1 MVAAE
6 SALIACLLVYCSP
19 LPAAKREQVLDCV
32 WHKAASHGLTGSVGK
47 SSTPA
52 STPGGKK
59 ASAGEGGGFATADPP
74 PRMAAQQ
81 ALISELVSAQ
91 WLRLVFDP
99 SLILPCQI
107 LTFSSSVPLLLDKSG
122 MGVRWLRTM
131 SHMWLSSSGGAP
143 GEVGR
148 PQSDLIPTPDH
159 DVEDDSPAVNHNGN
173 TGKLHAM
180 KAECCEGSMRNV
192 EAAMKMLKLAAE
204 EGLVAI
210 LHDVSDISSLRQVP
224 SQLLV
229 SFSRRHVA
237 ADTLHEFSDR
247 SINHDA
253 ASEHPDGLSSRATHV
268 HTHTRTRARTHT
280 HTHTHVHFF
289 LAGGRHVT

>member
-32 WHKAASHGLTGSVGK
+32 WHKAASHGLTGPVGK

-52 STPGGKK
+52 SNTAGGNK
-59 ASAGEGGGFATADPP
+59 AGAGEGGGVAPANPP

-81 ALISELVSAQ
+81 ALISEFVSAQ
-91 WLRLVFDP
+91 WLRLVIDP

-107 LTFSSSVPLLLDKSG
+107 LTFSSSVPLLLDTSG

-131 SHMWLSSSGGAP
+131 SHMWLSSSGGPP

-148 PQSDLIPTPDH
+148 PQSDLIPMPDH
-159 DVEDDSPAVNHNGN
+159 ELEDDSPAVNHNGN
-173 TGKLHAM
+173 AGRFHAM
-180 KAECCEGSMRNV
+180 KAGCCEGSMRNV

-237 ADTLHEFSDR
+237 ADPLHEYSDR

-253 ASEHPDGLSSRATHV
+253 ASEHPDGLSSHV
-268 HTHTRTRARTHT
+268 TLMHTHARARAHT
-280 HTHTHVHFF
+280 HTHAHFF
-289 LAGGRHVT
+289 LAGDRHVT